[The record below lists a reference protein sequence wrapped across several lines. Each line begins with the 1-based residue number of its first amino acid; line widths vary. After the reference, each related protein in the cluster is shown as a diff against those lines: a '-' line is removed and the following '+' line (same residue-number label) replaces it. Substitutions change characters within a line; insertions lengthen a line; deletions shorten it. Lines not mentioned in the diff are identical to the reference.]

1 MLRGGRIAAEKKPPP
16 AALHRSASEVA
27 RNAAAT
33 VAAHPLE
40 CAAGVGVLFIVRLF
54 GQLLRVTRELED
66 IKRAAEELERRA
78 LEAESKLQEL
88 GVAREAEQRWDAKL
102 PGMFKLF

>member
-1 MLRGGRIAAEKKPPP
+1 MAAELLPAP
-16 AALHRSASEVA
+16 AARRRTTLSEVS
-27 RNAAAT
+27 RNAAAA

-78 LEAESKLQEL
+78 LAAESKLQEL

-102 PGMFKLF
+102 PGLFKLF